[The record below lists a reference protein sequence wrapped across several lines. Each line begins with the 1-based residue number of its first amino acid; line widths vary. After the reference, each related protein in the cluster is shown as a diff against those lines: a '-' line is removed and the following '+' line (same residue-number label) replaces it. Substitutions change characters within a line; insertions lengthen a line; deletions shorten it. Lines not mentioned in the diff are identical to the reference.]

1 MFDTKKYPFYLI
13 KILQRLKS
21 AYVFEFVWEKGQF
34 RKGIRAMVPNLINNS
49 IEVGMAY
56 SSNSLRHI
64 IRES

>member
-1 MFDTKKYPFYLI
+1 M
-13 KILQRLKS
+13 
-21 AYVFEFVWEKGQF
+21 GQF

-49 IEVGMAY
+49 IEVGITY